1 MHGPMDGVR
10 VVEVAQFTFVPSS
23 GAVLADWG
31 ADVIKIEHAETGDAQ
46 RGLVRIM
53 GLDAATPGVNF
64 FPIME
69 GPNRGKRSLGLTLGS
84 PDATEILHE
93 LVRRADVFVTNFLPS
108 ARRKA
113 GIDVDQI
120 RAVNPDVIYV
130 RGTGFG
136 NKGPERDAGG
146 YDATGFW
153 ARGGSADLLT
163 APESEQYV
171 NMPTGAYG
179 DNIGGMTIAGGI
191 AAALFKR
198 ERTGESSIVDVSLLS
213 VGAWATQYSSNVAMI
228 LGGPAPRLA
237 PSSTGPRNP
246 ITGTYRTK
254 DGRWV
259 TLNMLQPGKYWA
271 EFCRVVERPDLA
283 EDPRFLDGNLLLQN
297 GQEAAAIVAE
307 ILASKT
313 QAEWLPIF
321 TAMDGQ
327 WSPVQNTWELSQDAS
342 LRANGLVAQVTDVD
356 GKPRELILSP
366 VLFDESPP
374 QIDRA
379 PAFAEH
385 TDEILGE
392 LGISQERLLELKLAG
407 IVT

>member
-1 MHGPMDGVR
+1 MQGPMAGVR

-46 RGLVRIM
+46 RGLVRIL
-53 GLDAATPGVNF
+53 GLDASTPGVNF

-84 PDATEILHE
+84 PEANEILAE

-120 RAVNPDVIYV
+120 RAINPDIIYV

-153 ARGGSADLLT
+153 ARGGSGDLQT
-163 APESEQYV
+163 APEAEQFMG
-171 NMPTGAYG
+171 MPTGAYG

-191 AAALFKR
+191 AAALYKR
-198 ERTGESSIVDVSLLS
+198 SATGVTSIVDVSLLS

-237 PSSTGPRNP
+237 PNSTGPRNP
-246 ITGTYRTK
+246 ITGTYRTR
-254 DGRWV
+254 DGRWI

-271 EFCRVVERPDLA
+271 EFCRVVGRQELVT
-283 EDPRFLDGNLLLQN
+283 DPRFTDGNLLLQN
-297 GQEAAAIVAE
+297 GQEGAAIVAE
-307 ILASKT
+307 ILASRT
-313 QAEWLPIF
+313 FEEWLPIF

-342 LRANGLVAQVTDVD
+342 LRANGLVAQVTDAD
-356 GKPRELILSP
+356 GVARELIQSP
-366 VLFDESPP
+366 VLFDELPP
-374 QIDRA
+374 VIDRA
-379 PAFAEH
+379 PQFAEH
-385 TDEILGE
+385 TDEILAE
-392 LGISQERLLELKLAG
+392 IGISDERLIELKIAG

>member
-1 MHGPMDGVR
+1 MDGVR